1 MIDLPLNY
9 AKVLYDMNIDPE
21 NLSTARSLLTGSPE
35 LVEALVNPLVRR
47 SEKRAV
53 IEKLFPKPLWNF
65 VKVMSDNGDIGCASE
80 MFEEYDNI
88 VREKENTVEAVFT
101 YVTKPDEAQIKSLKA
116 KIAKDWGKKSVKLRL
131 QEDPAII
138 GGFIL
143 TVGEQVYDQSVR
155 TSMAK
160 MKRHFAER

>member
-9 AKVLYDMNIDPE
+9 ARVLYDMNIDPE
-21 NLSTARSLLTGSPE
+21 TLSTARSLLTESPE

-47 SEKRAV
+47 SEKRNI
-53 IEKLFPKPLWNF
+53 IEKLFPESLWNF
-65 VKVMSDNGDIGCASE
+65 LKVMSDNGDVGCASE
-80 MFEEYDNI
+80 MFDAYDGI

-101 YVTKPDEAQIKSLKA
+101 YVTKPDDAQIESLKA
-116 KIAKDWGKKSVKLRL
+116 KIARDWGKKSVKLRL

-143 TVGEQVYDQSVR
+143 TVGEQVYDQSIR

>member
-1 MIDLPLNY
+1 
-9 AKVLYDMNIDPE
+9 
-21 NLSTARSLLTGSPE
+21 
-35 LVEALVNPLVRR
+35 
-47 SEKRAV
+47 
-53 IEKLFPKPLWNF
+53 
-65 VKVMSDNGDIGCASE
+65 MSDNGDVGCASE
-80 MFEEYDNI
+80 MFDAYDGI

-101 YVTKPDEAQIKSLKA
+101 YVTKPDDAQIESLKA
-116 KIAKDWGKKSVKLRL
+116 KIARDWGKKSVKLRL

-143 TVGEQVYDQSVR
+143 TVGEQVYDQSIR